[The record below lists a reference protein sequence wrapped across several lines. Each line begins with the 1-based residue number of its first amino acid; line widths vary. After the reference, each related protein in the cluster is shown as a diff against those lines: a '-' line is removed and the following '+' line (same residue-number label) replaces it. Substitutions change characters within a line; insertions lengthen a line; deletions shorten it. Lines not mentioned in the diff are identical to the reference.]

1 MSTATILAQ
10 GWQFG
15 HRLLYGH
22 RRLVQPGKE
31 MAAMS
36 DDILDVDALI
46 APLETGGGAG
56 EYLRDDKSPTSLYYR
71 LRDAIS
77 GARDE
82 DRARDSDENSEGG
95 VPEGWRQVRKLAVEA
110 LSTRTKDFEVAAW
123 LTEALVR
130 LDGLRGLTA
139 GARVLSGLLEHHW
152 DAGHPQPDEDGLDGR
167 SYPLAG
173 LDGGDRD
180 GTVMQPLRR
189 VVLFERPSGGAL
201 TLYQFEAAMET
212 AGLGDGERRERRYAQ
227 GVLPLDTLEAEAKF
241 RREGL
246 ARVGA
251 AAAEARAA
259 WQAYSDQA
267 DSRFGAEAPS
277 TRRVSTVLDRLVE
290 VAQRLGKPAEGEA
303 GAAPADTPLTTMAGG
318 AEAPPVAAGAAVT
331 GALMV
336 PAGSLANREQAL
348 RLLEQVAEFF
358 QKTEPHSFLAY
369 TLEEAARRG
378 RMSLPELLAEVL
390 QDEGARTAMLTALGI
405 RTGFSPD
412 EEG

>member
-1 MSTATILAQ
+1 
-10 GWQFG
+10 
-15 HRLLYGH
+15 
-22 RRLVQPGKE
+22 
-31 MAAMS
+31 MS
-36 DDILDVDALI
+36 DDLLDVDALI

-56 EYLRDDKSPTSLYYR
+56 EFLRDDKSPTSLYYR

-95 VPEGWRQVRKLAVEA
+95 VPEGWRQVRKLALEA
-110 LSTRTKDFEVAAW
+110 LSTRTKDFEVVAW

-139 GARVLSGLLEHHW
+139 GARILAGLLERHW

-201 TLYQFEAAMET
+201 TLYQFEATMET

-227 GVLPLDTLEAEAKF
+227 GVLPLDTVETEARFRRNDLARLAAEAT
-241 RREGL
+241 
-246 ARVGA
+246 
-251 AAAEARAA
+251 EARAA

-267 DSRFGAEAPS
+267 DARFGAEAPS
-277 TRRVSTVLDRLVE
+277 TRRVATVLDRLSE
-290 VAQRLGKPAEGEA
+290 VAQRLGRPAEGEA
-303 GAAPADTPLTTMAGG
+303 GATPPDAALTTQDAAG
-318 AEAPPVAAGAAVT
+318 APPMAAGAAIT
-331 GALMV
+331 GGLVV

-378 RMSLPELLAEVL
+378 RMSLPELLTEVL
-390 QDEGARTAMLTALGI
+390 QDETARTAMLTALGI
-405 RTGFSPD
+405 RTGFSAD
-412 EEG
+412 EDG